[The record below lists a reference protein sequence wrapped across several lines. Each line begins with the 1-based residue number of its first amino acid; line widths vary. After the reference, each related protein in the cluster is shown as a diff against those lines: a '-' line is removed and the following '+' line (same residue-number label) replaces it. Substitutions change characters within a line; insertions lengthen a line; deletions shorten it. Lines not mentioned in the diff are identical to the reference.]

1 MQFYFARLEGEKNGG
16 GGKRERKVISL
27 SFETLLRDSVENFT
41 EILPTMVS
49 RQQPGS
55 GLEMGVIGR
64 AGSSPSKWPTC
75 NATSIEERRHG
86 ANSC

>member
-16 GGKRERKVISL
+16 GEEREKSNQSVVRDPPTRLCRKVY
-27 SFETLLRDSVENFT
+27 RDFT
-41 EILPTMVS
+41 YYG
-49 RQQPGS
+49 QQPGS

>member
-1 MQFYFARLEGEKNGG
+1 MQFYFARLEGEKMG

-27 SFETLLRDSVENFT
+27 SFETLLRDSVEKFT